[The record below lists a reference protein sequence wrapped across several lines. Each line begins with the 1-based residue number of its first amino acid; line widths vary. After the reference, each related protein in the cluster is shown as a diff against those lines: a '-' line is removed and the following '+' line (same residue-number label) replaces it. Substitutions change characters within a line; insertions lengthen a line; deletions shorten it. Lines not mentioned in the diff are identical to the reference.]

1 MKRMLSL
8 PVWIALALGVLG
20 AVLQQSHRLTCY
32 DEKGY
37 VIAGRPLTGFL
48 IGAAAAIVILS
59 VAAGTWYALRTRL
72 PEGQAPVPPRPAGAA
87 VRTCRVLAAL
97 LLVAFS
103 VWQFVTAEDRGALQ
117 LAVCLAGLASA
128 LCLLALGLSA
138 GRNAGSAGHAF
149 QAALPRLF
157 YCLLLV
163 LHYIGNVSNPA
174 LLSYCM
180 GCLAFAADSLFLFSM
195 GAAWVEERQSFS
207 VACFGL
213 AAAGLSLLAM
223 TAPQITAP
231 DRTALA
237 AAVLVAAS
245 HLLAIGIRP
254 AAEEPEAPPPDGPA
268 DP

>member
-20 AVLQQSHRLTCY
+20 AVLQRFHRLTCY

-37 VIAGRPLTGFL
+37 VIAGRSLTGFL
-48 IGAAAAIVILS
+48 IGAAVAIVILS
-59 VAAGTWYALRTRL
+59 VIAGAWYALRTRL
-72 PEGQAPVPPRPAGAA
+72 PEGQTPVPPRPAGPA

-103 VWQFVTAEDRGALQ
+103 VWQFVTAEDRSALQ

-128 LCLLALGLSA
+128 LCFLALGLSA

-149 QAALPRLF
+149 QSALPGLF

-163 LHYIGNVSNPA
+163 LHFIGNVSNPA

-180 GCLAFAADSLFLFSM
+180 GCLAFAADSLFLFAM
-195 GAAWVEERQSFS
+195 GAAWVGERQSFS

-213 AAAGLSLLAM
+213 AASGLSLLAM
-223 TAPQITAP
+223 TAPQITPA

-237 AAVLVAAS
+237 AAALTAVS
-245 HLLAIGIRP
+245 HLFAAGSRP
-254 AAEEPEAPPPDGPA
+254 AAGPQESPPPEGPSA
-268 DP
+268 L